1 MRFYILN
8 SFRDIQCQNVL
19 ETFGTPCIVADKKKQ
34 LADLIRNMI
43 FKATKSSEKNIASLN
58 YQLDE
63 LKNSQSFVS
72 RKHDDLA
79 GDYGEILQTNK

>member
-1 MRFYILN
+1 MSKCAQDFWNTLYCRW
-8 SFRDIQCQNVL
+8 Q
-19 ETFGTPCIVADKKKQ
+19 KKQ
-34 LADLIRNMI
+34 LADLIQNMI
-43 FKATKSSEKNIASLN
+43 SKATKSSEKNIASLN

-79 GDYGEILQTNK
+79 GDCSEILQTNK